1 MIEILK
7 KIDNTIFRWINVKF
21 RNKTFDKIMP
31 VITSAGNLGIVW
43 ITISVLLMTKKD
55 YRILGQMILMALI
68 ITTILGE
75 GIIKHIV
82 RRSRPFQ
89 DKEEKLLINKPI
101 IKNIIKRKRPFY
113 GDDDKELLISKPIT
127 YSFPS
132 GHTASSFAVATVFI
146 KTDNAASLE
155 IILLAGLIAFSRIY
169 LGVHYP
175 SDVIGGGII
184 GVLCG
189 LITVI
194 ILFGKLY

>member
-7 KIDNTIFRWINVKF
+7 RVDNTILRWINVNF

-31 VITSAGNLGIVW
+31 IITSAGNLGIIW
-43 ITISVLLMTKKD
+43 IIISVLLMTKKD
-55 YRILGQMILMALI
+55 YRLLGQMMLIALI

-82 RRSRPFQ
+82 
-89 DKEEKLLINKPI
+89 
-101 IKNIIKRKRPFY
+101 KRKRPFY
-113 GDDDKELLISKPIT
+113 GDDDKELLISRPIT

-132 GHTASSFAVATVFI
+132 GHTASSFAVAAVFI

-155 IILLAGLIAFSRIY
+155 IILLASLIAFSRIY

-184 GVLCG
+184 GFLCG
-189 LITVI
+189 LLTVI
-194 ILFGKLY
+194 LFLGKAYYL

>member
-1 MIEILK
+1 MIEIFK
-7 KIDNTIFRWINVKF
+7 KVDNTILRWINVKF

-31 VITSAGNLGIVW
+31 IITSAGNLGIIW
-43 ITISVLLMTKKD
+43 IVISVLLITKKD
-55 YRILGQMILMALI
+55 YRVLGQTILIALV
-68 ITTILGE
+68 ITTIIGE
-75 GIIKHIV
+75 GIIKNIV
-82 RRSRPFQ
+82 
-89 DKEEKLLINKPI
+89 
-101 IKNIIKRKRPFY
+101 KRKRPFY
-113 GDDDKELLISKPIT
+113 GDDDKELLISRPIT

-155 IILLAGLIAFSRIY
+155 IMLLACLIAFSRIY

-184 GVLCG
+184 GALCG

-194 ILFGKLY
+194 LFMNKL

>member
-1 MIEILK
+1 MIEIFK
-7 KIDNTIFRWINVKF
+7 KVDNTILRWINVKF

-31 VITSAGNLGIVW
+31 IITSAGNLGIIW
-43 ITISVLLMTKKD
+43 IVISVLLITKKD
-55 YRILGQMILMALI
+55 YRVLGQTILIALV
-68 ITTILGE
+68 ITTIIGE
-75 GIIKHIV
+75 GV
-82 RRSRPFQ
+82 
-89 DKEEKLLINKPI
+89 

-113 GDDDKELLISKPIT
+113 GDDDKELLISRPIT

-155 IILLAGLIAFSRIY
+155 IMLLACLIAFSRIY

-184 GVLCG
+184 GTLCG
-189 LITVI
+189 LITVM
-194 ILFGKLY
+194 LFMSKFY

>member
-1 MIEILK
+1 MIEIFK
-7 KIDNTIFRWINVKF
+7 KVDNTILRWINVKF

-31 VITSAGNLGIVW
+31 IITSAGNLGIIW
-43 ITISVLLMTKKD
+43 IVISVLLITKKD
-55 YRILGQMILMALI
+55 YRVLGQTILIALV
-68 ITTILGE
+68 ITTIIGE
-75 GIIKHIV
+75 GIIKNIV
-82 RRSRPFQ
+82 
-89 DKEEKLLINKPI
+89 
-101 IKNIIKRKRPFY
+101 KRKRPFY
-113 GDDDKELLISKPIT
+113 GDDDKELLISRPIT

-155 IILLAGLIAFSRIY
+155 IMLLACLIAFSRIY

-184 GVLCG
+184 GTLCG

-194 ILFGKLY
+194 LFMNKL

>member
-1 MIEILK
+1 MIEIFK
-7 KIDNTIFRWINVKF
+7 KVDNTILRWINVKF

-31 VITSAGNLGIVW
+31 IITSAGNLGIIW
-43 ITISVLLMTKKD
+43 IVISVLLITKKD
-55 YRILGQMILMALI
+55 YRVLGQTILIALV
-68 ITTILGE
+68 ITTIIGE
-75 GIIKHIV
+75 GV
-82 RRSRPFQ
+82 
-89 DKEEKLLINKPI
+89 

-113 GDDDKELLISKPIT
+113 GNDDKELLISRPIT

-155 IILLAGLIAFSRIY
+155 IMLLACLIAFSRIY

-184 GVLCG
+184 GTLCG
-189 LITVI
+189 LITVM
-194 ILFGKLY
+194 LFMSKFY

>member
-31 VITSAGNLGIVW
+31 IITSAGNLGIVW
-43 ITISVLLMTKKD
+43 IIISVLLMTKQD
-55 YRILGQMILMALI
+55 YRVLGLMILMAII
-68 ITTILGE
+68 ITNILVD

-82 RRSRPFQ
+82 
-89 DKEEKLLINKPI
+89 KW
-101 IKNIIKRKRPFY
+101 KRPFY
-113 GDDDKELLISKPIT
+113 GDSDKELLISRPIT

-132 GHTASSFAVATVFI
+132 GHTASSFAVAAVFI
-146 KTDNAASLE
+146 ETDNAASLE
-155 IILLAGLIAFSRIY
+155 IILLASLIAFSRIY

-184 GVLCG
+184 GFLCG
-189 LITVI
+189 LLTVM
-194 ILFGKLY
+194 LFLGKLY